1 MGWIRKQFRRIR
13 RRVKKLLSTKFGRII
28 GGIGLSMAMGWAA
41 GKLFE
46 GAKTLFGGVQGASG
60 AAGASTTAATTAS
73 TTAAK
78 TGTETLMAGLQEG
91 GKQALG
97 QTTREGMVALSE
109 SARTTL
115 ANAGTTLD
123 NISKATNNVEAFGK
137 FQEIQQAADLTGVSQ
152 STFTNNLTTAV
163 ENTVTDLGAM
173 PNKLPNISEPIT
185 VELPNANDFRT
196 GAMETVDASRTV
208 ADTIVAESPKTMLEA
223 GERFVRNAWQ
233 DTKDYFQNEVLPDGP
248 GELIGEGAKVAVGTA
263 INNYLSDD
271 GNNDYMGTGQVMNIQ
286 TQGSMPQNQYLSD
299 ISNQYQSAMNTS
311 QMPNM
316 NEVMNGAFY
325 GNMSPQYIQ
334 NLNQQMYNT
343 FMPLP
348 A

>member
-13 RRVKKLLSTKFGRII
+13 RRVKKLLSTKLGRII

-46 GAKTLFGGVQGASG
+46 GAKTLFGGLQGASG
-60 AAGASTTAATTAS
+60 AAGTGATAATTG
-73 TTAAK
+73 TTAAQ
-78 TGTETLMAGLQEG
+78 AGLQQGSAEI
-91 GKQALG
+91 LS
-97 QTTREGMVALSE
+97 QTTREGMATLTE
-109 SARTTL
+109 SAKTTL
-115 ANAGTTLD
+115 ANAGSTLD
-123 NISKATNNVEAFGK
+123 NIANAKNNVEAFGN
-137 FQEIQQAADLTGVSQ
+137 FQELQQAADLTGVSQ
-152 STFTNNLTTAV
+152 STFTNNLTSAV
-163 ENTVTDLGAM
+163 ESTVTDIGAM

-185 VELPNANDFRT
+185 VELPSAADFRT
-196 GAMETVDASRTV
+196 GAMETVDAGRTV
-208 ADTIVAESPKTMLEA
+208 ADTIVAESPKNMFEA
-223 GERFVRNAWQ
+223 GGRFVRNAWQ
-233 DTKDYFQNEVLPDGP
+233 DTKDYFQNDFIPDGP
-248 GELIGEGAKVAVGTA
+248 GELIGEGAKLVV
-263 INNYLSDD
+263 SDKI
-271 GNNDYMGTGQVMNIQ
+271 NDYLAEGDSNQYAGSGNIMNIQ

>member
-13 RRVKKLLSTKFGRII
+13 RRVKKLLGTKFGRIL

-46 GAKTLFGGVQGASG
+46 GAKTLFGGVQGASS
-60 AAGASTTAATTAS
+60 AAGASAGTTAATTA
-73 TTAAK
+73 T
-78 TGTETLMAGLQEG
+78 TGTQTLQAGLQQG
-91 GKQALG
+91 GAEILG
-97 QTTREGMVALSE
+97 QTTREGMAALSE

-123 NISKATNNVEAFGK
+123 NIANATNNVEAFGK
-137 FQEIQQAADLTGVSQ
+137 FQELQQAADLTGVSQ
-152 STFTNNLTTAV
+152 STFTNNLTSAV
-163 ENTVTDLGAM
+163 EQTVGSMDKIQGYSPDELLASGDDLFASTDSLVLKEGATLKQGM
-173 PNKLPNISEPIT
+173 QNPYQYAKLPEGAT
-185 VELPNANDFRT
+185 LGEKFRRFA
-196 GAMETVDASRTV
+196 GNPY
-208 ADTIVAESPKTMLEA
+208 ESAKNFL
-223 GERFVRNAWQ
+223 
-233 DTKDYFQNEVLPDGP
+233 NEEIIPDGP
-248 GELIGEGAKVAVGTA
+248 GELIGEGAKVAIGTA
-263 INNYLSDD
+263 ISNYLSDD
-271 GNNDYMGTGQVMNIQ
+271 GNNDYMGTGQVMNVQ